1 VQKFYVLV
9 NLVQRHPV
17 DELVA
22 ELKARKIISKEQV
35 IRESMLDSLQSR
47 NRILTLGSAK
57 QG

>member
-1 VQKFYVLV
+1 MQKFYVLV